1 MMVACFLSYV
11 PNLVQMSYIVA
22 GNDPHY
28 FVPDVRLTASCQ
40 LTSGSVCGHVGV
52 VVLHLYTKLRENIFI
67 QCRCIIMLRNSIWP
81 PSAILDFF
89 GEVVGPPTKAY
100 SWWLSLVKFCSDRL
114 RRVQVISIWIFV
126 LYSWKS
132 YSWAQKFFL
141 RFDSKNLGELESL
154 EKAHPCA
161 ELRIFES
168 WARWSK
174 LDVPCSSSMYTQ
186 AFHIRTHPYA
196 S

>member
-1 MMVACFLSYV
+1 MAATAILDFRDVSLATFRYDGCLFLELCAKFGSNVLYSRWERPTLFCSWRSTDGV
-11 PNLVQMSYIVA
+11 MPIN
-22 GNDPHY
+22 
-28 FVPDVRLTASCQ
+28 FRFRLWS
-40 LTSGSVCGHVGV
+40 CGHLRV

-132 YSWAQKFFL
+132 YSWAHKFF
-141 RFDSKNLGELESL
+141 
-154 EKAHPCA
+154 
-161 ELRIFES
+161 
-168 WARWSK
+168 
-174 LDVPCSSSMYTQ
+174 
-186 AFHIRTHPYA
+186 
-196 S
+196 